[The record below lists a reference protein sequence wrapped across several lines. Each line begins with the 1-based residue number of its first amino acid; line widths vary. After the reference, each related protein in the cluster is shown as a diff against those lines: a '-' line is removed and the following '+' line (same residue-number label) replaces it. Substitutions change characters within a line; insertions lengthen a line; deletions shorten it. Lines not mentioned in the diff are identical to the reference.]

1 MPDRT
6 TDLIHHPYTP
16 PAGFDAVPVGV
27 YKASTVLFENVAAL
41 RARDWRHKHGYT
53 YGLHG
58 TPTTFTLEERIAT
71 LDGGT
76 HCVLTPSGLA
86 AITLANLAL
95 LQQGDEVLLP
105 DNVYGPSR
113 EQARGLLAHFGI
125 SHRLYDPMDPAGL
138 AALLGERT
146 RLVWL
151 EAPGSVTMEFPD
163 VRALVRACRAHGA
176 IVALDHTWGAG
187 VAFDAFDLGDGLQ
200 VDIAM
205 QALTKYPSGGADVLM
220 GSLTT
225 RDESL
230 HQRLMLGH
238 MRLGLGVAAND
249 AELVLRSL
257 PSLSL
262 RYAAQGAAALALAQW
277 LGSQPAIAHVLHP
290 ALPGAAGHDHWKALC
305 TQAAGLFSVVFDS
318 SIDPARVDAFVDALQ
333 RFRLGY
339 SWGGPT
345 SLAVPY
351 DLKALREQPR
361 WQGTLVRLSVGLEA
375 PEDLQADLEQALR
388 ASGLA

>member
-6 TDLIHHPYTP
+6 TELIHHPYTP

-27 YKASTVLFENVAAL
+27 HRASTVLFDNVAAL
-41 RARDWRHKHGYT
+41 RARDWRSKHGYT

-76 HCVLTPSGLA
+76 HCVLAPSGLA
-86 AITLANLAL
+86 AITMANLAL

-113 EQARGLLAHFGI
+113 DQARGLLANLGI
-125 SHRLYDPMDPAGL
+125 AHRVYDPLDAERFPS
-138 AALLGERT
+138 LLGERT

-163 VRALVRACRAHGA
+163 LRALVRAVKAHGA
-176 IVALDHTWGAG
+176 IAALDHTWGAG
-187 VAFDAFDLGDGLQ
+187 VAFDAFALGDGLQ
-200 VDIAM
+200 VDVSM

-230 HQRLMLGH
+230 HQRLMLAH
-238 MRLGLGVAAND
+238 MRLGIGIGAND
-249 AELVLRSL
+249 AELVLRAL
-257 PSLSL
+257 PSLTL
-262 RYAAQGAAALALAQW
+262 RYAAQGAAALN
-277 LGSQPAIAHVLHP
+277 GSARRRPSRTCCTRRCRAPRATSTGRRCAPRPPGCSRWCSTRPSTAPASTPSSTHCACSASATH
-290 ALPGAAGHDHWKALC
+290 GAARSAWPC
-305 TQAAGLFSVVFDS
+305 RT
-318 SIDPARVDAFVDALQ
+318 
-333 RFRLGY
+333 
-339 SWGGPT
+339 T
-345 SLAVPY
+345 
-351 DLKALREQPR
+351 
-361 WQGTLVRLSVGLEA
+361 
-375 PEDLQADLEQALR
+375 
-388 ASGLA
+388 